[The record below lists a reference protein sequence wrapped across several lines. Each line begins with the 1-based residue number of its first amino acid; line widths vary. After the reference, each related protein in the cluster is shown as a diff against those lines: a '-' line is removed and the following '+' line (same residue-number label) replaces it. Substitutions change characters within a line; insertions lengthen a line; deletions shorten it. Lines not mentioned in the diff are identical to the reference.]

1 MHLVTSTDRPRFLI
15 PLAFSAL
22 VFLVLLSIPH
32 ASGESKRFGITPK
45 PTISPTPTPID
56 PSGKLTIEEARDIFL
71 GGSDF
76 DCDGIPNAKDNCP
89 LTYNPDQKDSDND
102 GIGDAC
108 DGGSAST
115 YRVDKRCDADS
126 DGVIDSKDNC
136 PSICNPNQKDSNHN
150 GIGDVCEN
158 LPDIST
164 TMRPCS
170 KTKPPK
176 KAARRPPR
184 N

>member
-45 PTISPTPTPID
+45 PTISPTPPSVD
-56 PSGKLTIEEARDIFL
+56 PSGELTIEQAQDILL
-71 GGSDF
+71 GGTEF

-89 LTYNPDQKDSDND
+89 LTYNPDQKDSYRD

-108 DGGSAST
+108 EEGFTRT
-115 YRVDKRCDADS
+115 YRVDQRCDVDG
-126 DGVIDSKDNC
+126 DGVIDSRDNC
-136 PSICNPNQKDSNHN
+136 PSKCNPNQKDSNHN
-150 GIGDVCEN
+150 GIGNACEN

-164 TMRPCS
+164 TMRPCN
-170 KTKPPK
+170 KAKPPK
-176 KAARRPPR
+176 ETGRRPPR